1 MKWLNVGFWNH
12 FKADFLTF
20 LKNIVK
26 TQSDKEVNEMY
37 R

>member
-1 MKWLNVGFWNH
+1 MEWLNVDFGNH

-20 LKNIVK
+20 LQNIVK
-26 TQSDKEVNEMY
+26 TVSDKEVNEMY